1 MIFTRSKIIRFAT
14 ACAAALAAS
23 ACFAQAI
30 NLDIGYPGGNEGLGE
45 GPPSAEF
52 GAAAGQPG
60 FWNSHGLSRVVVPLT
75 DTSGMLTGVTM
86 ASDFYDGQ
94 FGGGSEFFFE
104 GNTGDYARLLN
115 DADGVGTILQ
125 GGGLTVFFS
134 GLAPGFYDIYT
145 YAVNTRGDYV
155 ETPVTIPGAIGG
167 ATQIVTGPMP
177 GNAFKYLITHSI
189 HRVDIR
195 TGDDLQ
201 IQFYQPPNTGAQ
213 YINGF
218 QFVPVP
224 ELKPIFI
231 LAILSLLLLSRQ
243 TRTIRLFLRQ

>member
-1 MIFTRSKIIRFAT
+1 MR
-14 ACAAALAAS
+14 
-23 ACFAQAI
+23 
-30 NLDIGYPGGNEGLGE
+30 DIT
-45 GPPSAEF
+45 
-52 GAAAGQPG
+52 GQPT
-60 FWNSHGLSRVVVPLT
+60 SVVMSLRV
-75 DTSGMLTGVTM
+75 
-86 ASDFYDGQ
+86 DFGQ
-94 FGGGSEFFFE
+94 FGGGGEFFFE

-125 GGGLTVFFS
+125 GCGLTCIFS
-134 GLAPGFYDIYT
+134 GLEAGAYDIYT

-155 ETPVTIPGAIGG
+155 VTPVTIPGAIGG

-177 GNAFKYLITHSI
+177 GNAFEYLITHSI
-189 HRVDIR
+189 HRVVIKP
-195 TGDDLQ
+195 GQDLQ

-213 YINGF
+213 DINGF

-224 ELKPIFI
+224 EPRPIFS

>member
-60 FWNSHGLSRVVVPLT
+60 FWNSHGLGFALLLDVNGDSTNVSMHLRI
-75 DTSGMLTGVTM
+75 DSGE
-86 ASDFYDGQ
+86 Y
-94 FGGGSEFFFE
+94 GGGSEFFFE

-243 TRTIRLFLRQ
+243 TRPNRLFFRQ